1 MTLRVLIA
9 DDHDMVRDTFSMYL
23 ETSGTAQTI
32 TAGSLDEALKLMQ
45 QKGPF
50 DLVLLDYTMP
60 GMKGLE
66 GLKAALEISG
76 GNPVGI
82 ISGTGTRL
90 IAQQALDLGAAG
102 FLPKSMP
109 AKTLMNAVR
118 FMAMGEVYAP
128 IDFMSGRDDPEETD
142 FEKDLSEREKQVL
155 RGLMKAQSNKEI
167 GLDLELQEVTIKLHV
182 KTLCRKIG
190 AKNRTDAAIIARDAG
205 FV

>member
-1 MTLRVLIA
+1 MSLRVLFA
-9 DDHDMVRDTFSMYL
+9 DDHDMVRDTFRMYL
-23 ETSGTAQTI
+23 ETNGTAQAV
-32 TAGSLDEALKLMQ
+32 TAGSLDEALKLME

-66 GLKAALEISG
+66 GLKRALAASG
-76 GNPVGI
+76 GHPVGI

-102 FLPKSMP
+102 FLPKSLP
-109 AKTLMNAVR
+109 AKTLVNAVK
-118 FMAMGEVYAP
+118 FMAMGEIYAP
-128 IDFMSGRDDPEETD
+128 VDFMSGKDDPDETD
-142 FEKDLSEREKQVL
+142 FEKDLSDREKQVL
-155 RGLMKAQSNKEI
+155 RGLLGAKSNKEI
-167 GLDLELQEVTIKLHV
+167 AIGLDLQEVTIKLHV

-190 AKNRTDAAIIARDAG
+190 ARNRTEAAILARDAG

>member
-1 MTLRVLIA
+1 MSLRVLIA
-9 DDHDMVRDTFSMYL
+9 DDHVMVRDMFTMYL

-32 TAGSLDEALKLMQ
+32 TAGSLDEAVKLMQ

-60 GMKGLE
+60 GMKGLN
-66 GLKAALEISG
+66 GLKTALAASG
-76 GNPVGI
+76 GHPVGM

-90 IAQQALDLGAAG
+90 IAQQAIELGAAG

-109 AKTLMNAVR
+109 AKTLVNAVK

-128 IDFMSGRDDPEETD
+128 VDFMSGKDDPAETD
-142 FEKDLSEREKQVL
+142 FERELSDREKQVL
-155 RGLMKAQSNKEI
+155 RGLLSAKSNKEI
-167 GLDLELQEVTIKLHV
+167 AIDLDLQEVTIKLHV
-182 KTLCRKIG
+182 KTLCRKID
-190 AKNRTDAAIIARDAG
+190 AKNRTEAAILARDAG

>member
-1 MTLRVLIA
+1 MALRVLIA
-9 DDHDMVRDTFSMYL
+9 DDHDMVRDTFTMYL
-23 ETSGTAQTI
+23 ESSGTAQT
-32 TAGSLDEALKLMQ
+32 TPAGSLDEALKLMQ

-66 GLKAALEISG
+66 GLQAALKISG
-76 GNPVGI
+76 GNPVGM

-90 IAQQALDLGAAG
+90 IAQQALDMGAAG

-109 AKTLMNAVR
+109 AKTLVNAVR
-118 FMAMGEVYAP
+118 FMAMGEIYAP
-128 IDFMSGRDDPEETD
+128 VDFMSGKDDPDETD
-142 FEKDLSEREKQVL
+142 FEKDLSDREKQAL
-155 RGLMKAQSNKEI
+155 RGLMAAKSNKEI
-167 GLDLELQEVTIKLHV
+167 ALELDLQEVTIKLHV

-190 AKNRTDAAIIARDAG
+190 AKNRADAAIMARDAG